1 MDKLIT
7 CPNCQHRFS
16 IDEVMAKEAK
26 QRLEQQIRQQLRA
39 QLMQQAEEEKCQLI
53 KELEQKWQQ
62 QQEQQELKL
71 KNRDEQLAKY
81 RADNL
86 KMMAEKD
93 AWELEKENL
102 QLEHK
107 KKLQTEREKIV
118 QETYQKVREEQQL
131 KIAEKDKKLADFEIK
146 VAELQRKLEQ
156 GSQQLQGEV
165 LELEL
170 EEVLR
175 QEFSDDII
183 EPIAKG
189 KNGADIRQR
198 VFDKKNNECG
208 KIIWES
214 KRAQHWSENWIVK
227 LKQDVR
233 EEKAELAV
241 LVTTVLPKNMDK
253 DYQFYQGI
261 WVCKPNLAVFVSQ
274 LLRFNLIRLC
284 YVLES
289 QESKDEK
296 IEALYRYLTGPEFV
310 AKIETQLEVLADLQ
324 ADLDKEKRLALKR
337 FAQRE
342 QQLAQLQSNVITLY
356 GGLQGVTHNALP
368 EVKLLMEGN

>member
-1 MDKLIT
+1 MMDNLIT

-16 IDEVMAKEAK
+16 IDEVMVKEAK
-26 QRLEQQIRQQLRA
+26 QRLEQQLREQLSR
-39 QLMQQAEEEKCQLI
+39 QAEAEKNQL
-53 KELEQKWQQ
+53 KKDLEQKWAQEQQ
-62 QQEQQELKL
+62 QQELKL
-71 KNRDEQLAKY
+71 KNRDEQIAKY

-86 KMMAEKD
+86 KMLAEKD
-93 AWELEKENL
+93 AWELEKENM
-102 QLEHK
+102 QLEHM
-107 KKLQTEREKIV
+107 KKLQQEREKIT
-118 QETYQKVREEQQL
+118 QQAYEKASEQQQL
-131 KIAEKDKKLADFEIK
+131 KLAEKDKKLADFELK

-170 EEVLR
+170 EEILKR
-175 QEFSDDII
+175 EFHDDII
-183 EPIAKG
+183 EAIAKG

-198 VFDKKNNECG
+198 VFDKNNNECG

-214 KRAQHWSENWIVK
+214 KRAQHWSENWITK
-227 LKQDVR
+227 LKQDLR
-233 EEKAELAV
+233 DEKAELAV
-241 LVTTVLPKNMDK
+241 LVTTVFPKNIEK

-261 WVCKPNLAVFVSQ
+261 WVCRPTLATFVSQ
-274 LLRFNLIRLC
+274 LLRFNLIRLR

-310 AKIETQLEVLADLQ
+310 SKIETQLEVLADFQ

-368 EVKLLMEGN
+368 EVKLLMEEN